1 MLPTSDAEMFGPS
14 TRQYHQNNYRHQ
26 NTETDLTCTYRGIIG
41 ADGVATEDGIDPKAL
56 SGGVWV
62 AVDVQDAALLEVV
75 HVSSLHFQR
84 A

>member
-1 MLPTSDAEMFGPS
+1 MLKYWASSVSITK
-14 TRQYHQNNYRHQ
+14 TI
-26 NTETDLTCTYRGIIG
+26 TESPNREADCTCTYRGIIG
-41 ADGVATEDGIDPKAL
+41 ADGVATEDGVDPKAL